1 MDSRPPKSLK
11 KPYKYPFKK
20 RAKKNREML
29 KDGRKKEKKSRQILI
44 INLSVKIQGLN
55 TKMS

>member
-11 KPYKYPFKK
+11 KSYKYPFKK
-20 RAKKNREML
+20 RAKKNRERL
-29 KDGRKKEKKSRQILI
+29 KDGRKKKKKSRQILI

-55 TKMS
+55 TKIS